1 MEERNGSDA
10 DDSGVLGGRGFVC
23 AKVVSFWGLKAR
35 ITCNICLVKIETR
48 LTIHLLHPTEPDAM
62 KATCYIMNRIA
73 VT

>member
-1 MEERNGSDA
+1 MEERKGSDA
-10 DDSGVLGGRGFVC
+10 DDSGVWGRFVC

-35 ITCNICLVKIETR
+35 ITCNISLVKIETC